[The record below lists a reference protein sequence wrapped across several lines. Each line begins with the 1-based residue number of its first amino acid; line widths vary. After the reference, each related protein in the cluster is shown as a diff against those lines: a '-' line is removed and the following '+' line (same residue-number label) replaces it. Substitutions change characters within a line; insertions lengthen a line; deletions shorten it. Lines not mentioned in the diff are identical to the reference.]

1 MKVLYLVIFFL
12 CSFVLKAQKEYV
24 LNTELLEAG
33 NTNITSKQL
42 FSDSLASSF
51 CIIIK
56 NEVKA
61 HKHLHHS
68 EHVVVQSGEGVMKM
82 NDKEFL
88 IKPGDVIFIPKN
100 TVHSVIVKGKKPLKV
115 LSIQSPFFKGDD
127 RVMME

>member
-1 MKVLYLVIFFL
+1 MRFLYLNIFLLVSFL
-12 CSFVLKAQKEYV
+12 SKAQKEHV
-24 LNTELLEAG
+24 QNLESFEPG

-51 CIIIK
+51 VIIIK
-56 NEVKA
+56 NEVKP
-61 HKHLHHS
+61 HKHLYHS
-68 EHVVVQSGEGVMKM
+68 EHVIVHSGEGVMKM

-115 LSIQSPFFKGDD
+115 TSIQAPFFNGDD
-127 RVMME
+127 RVIAD